1 MAQPQTLS
9 GRIGLRKQQLLEL
22 QQTTKSG
29 KMTALE
35 QRIAKSK
42 NSLLQ
47 TSKTLD
53 KYLTWN
59 SLLLTGGLA
68 LYRLLKPK
76 K

>member
-9 GRIGLRKQQLLEL
+9 GRIQLRKQKLLEL
-22 QQTTKSG
+22 QPTTKSG

-53 KYLTWN
+53 QYLTWN
-59 SLLLTGGLA
+59 SLLLTGSMA